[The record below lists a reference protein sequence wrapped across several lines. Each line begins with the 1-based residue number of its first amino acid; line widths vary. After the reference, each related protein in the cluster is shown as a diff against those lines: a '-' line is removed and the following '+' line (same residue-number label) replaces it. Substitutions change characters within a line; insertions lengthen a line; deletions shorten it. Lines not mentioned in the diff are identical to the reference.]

1 MLLSCYRGES
11 MDMITK
17 KIVCLCI
24 LGSLIG
30 IGGCRRHSG
39 SGSRNFS
46 FNFDS
51 KKEED
56 LAAAAKMYNAICQ
69 ELESRDFK
77 EVKMTESPEM
87 KSSLFEGE
95 YDGFPLTV
103 EIHHLLN
110 ISKENPEFFYR
121 VSFKKTT
128 FVDELDKASKDFR
141 VLMDQQIWW
150 DQKK

>member
-30 IGGCRRHSG
+30 IGGCRRYVSSG
-39 SGSRNFS
+39 GRSFSRNF
-46 FNFDS
+46 NCR
-51 KKEED
+51 KED
-56 LAAAAKMYNAICQ
+56 LAAAAKMYDSLCQ

-87 KSSLFEGE
+87 KSSLYEGE
-95 YDGFPLTV
+95 YDDFPLTV
-103 EIHHLLN
+103 EIRYLLN
-110 ISKENPEFFYR
+110 ISKENPEFSYR
-121 VSFKKTT
+121 VSFNRTSDVKG
-128 FVDELDKASKDFR
+128 LDKASKDFR
-141 VLMDQQIWW
+141 VLMDQWWNQI
-150 DQKK
+150 K

>member
-1 MLLSCYRGES
+1 

-30 IGGCRRHSG
+30 IGGCRRYVS
-39 SGSRNFS
+39 SGSRSFSRNFNS
-46 FNFDS
+46 Q
-51 KKEED
+51 KEED
-56 LAAAAKMYNAICQ
+56 LATAAKMYDSLCQ

-77 EVKMTESPEM
+77 DVKMTESPEM

-103 EIHHLLN
+103 EFRYLLN
-110 ISKENPEFFYR
+110 ISKENPEFSYR
-121 VSFKKTT
+121 VSFKKTSD
-128 FVDELDKASKDFR
+128 VKGLDKASKDFR

-150 DQKK
+150 DRKE